1 MSKNSGGHGAITVVL
16 NIGLSSST
24 SIITTV
30 SVETA
35 AMLYQGLKDQG
46 LLVRYWGS
54 RPDLNDKLRV
64 TIGTRESNQRFVS
77 LVTELL
83 AGGNGG
89 KGGAKK
95 QKKK

>member
-1 MSKNSGGHGAITVVL
+1 MQEDINAD
-16 NIGLSSST
+16 SSRSHLAV
-24 SIITTV
+24 IDI
-30 SVETA
+30 A
-35 AMLYQGLKDQG
+35 LKQPPAMLYQGLKDQG